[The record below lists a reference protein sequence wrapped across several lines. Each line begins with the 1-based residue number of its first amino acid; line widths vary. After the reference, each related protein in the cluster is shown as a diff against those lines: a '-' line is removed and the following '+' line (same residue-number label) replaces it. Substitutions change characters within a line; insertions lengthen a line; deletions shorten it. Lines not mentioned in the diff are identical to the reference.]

1 VDETDSREFWA
12 SRAGLGTSAGTN
24 DLPLQDLEHR
34 IVLRHVPREA
44 RVLDL
49 GCGNGMLAISLAT
62 ERSCQVL
69 GVDLSPEMV
78 NQAVRSAAHLGAT
91 ARFVEG
97 DSRIFDGRAFSPE
110 LVISKRMLINLKSGT
125 EQAEAIRRMMA
136 LPTTNKVLLCE
147 SSVEGL
153 HALNETR
160 AHLGLPEIQAP
171 WHNHYLSREVVQEAI
186 DASPFDCVEVDFSSA
201 YYFASRVINA
211 AVARDEHREA
221 SYEDAI
227 PSLFMSP
234 LEDWVDSLV
243 VAPSG
248 ESVGQTRL
256 WILSRTR

>member
-1 VDETDSREFWA
+1 MDETDSREFWA
-12 SRAGLGTSAGTN
+12 SRAELGTSAGTN

-34 IVLRHVPREA
+34 IILKHVPQQA

-49 GCGNGMLAISLAT
+49 GCGNGMLALSLAT
-62 ERSCQVL
+62 ERSCHVL
-69 GVDLSPEMV
+69 GVDFSPEMV
-78 NQAVRSAAHLGAT
+78 NQAAQAATHLGAT
-91 ARFVEG
+91 ARFVVG
-97 DSRIFDGRAFSPE
+97 DSRVFDGTAFSPE
-110 LVISKRMLINLKSGT
+110 LVLSKRMLINLRSAT
-125 EQAEAIRRMMA
+125 EQVETIRRMIA
-136 LPTTNKVLLCE
+136 LPTTSRVLLCE

-160 AHLGLPEIQAP
+160 AHLNLPEIQSP

-186 DASPFDCVEVDFSSA
+186 DTSPFDCVEVDFSSA

-211 AVARDEHREA
+211 AVARDEHREV
-221 SYEDAI
+221 SYADAI

-234 LEDWVDSLV
+234 LEGWVDSLV